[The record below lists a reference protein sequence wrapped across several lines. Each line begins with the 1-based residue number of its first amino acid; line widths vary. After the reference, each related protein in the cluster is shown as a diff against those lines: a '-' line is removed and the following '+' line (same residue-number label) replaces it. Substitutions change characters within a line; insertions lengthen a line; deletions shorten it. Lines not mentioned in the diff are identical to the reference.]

1 MEEEHARAGDELALV
16 MADALAA
23 CEDYPSALAH
33 LEASAPEEGALPED
47 YERKRSAWAARVPGG
62 HAGAVRVPSFS

>member
-1 MEEEHARAGDELALV
+1 MGTEYPRAGDELALV

-33 LEASAPEEGALPED
+33 LDASAPEGRLPED
-47 YERKRSAWAARVPGG
+47 YERKRTAWAARVPGRE
-62 HAGAVRVPSFS
+62 HPVRVPSFS

>member
-1 MEEEHARAGDELALV
+1 MGTEYPRAGDELALV

-33 LEASAPEEGALPED
+33 LKASAPEGRLSED
-47 YERKRSAWAARVPGG
+47 YERKRTAWAARVPGRE
-62 HAGAVRVPSFS
+62 HPVRVPSFS